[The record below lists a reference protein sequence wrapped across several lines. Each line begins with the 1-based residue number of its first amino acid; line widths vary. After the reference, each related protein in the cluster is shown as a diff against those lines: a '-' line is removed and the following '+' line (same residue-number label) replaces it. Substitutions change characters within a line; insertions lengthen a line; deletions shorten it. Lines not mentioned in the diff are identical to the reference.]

1 MLSIY
6 PQYPQ
11 CFQHFPERKNVDFQI
26 DIKNVARLR
35 IMRFYAGKTGVCQCG
50 SGENKDCCPHYPQYP
65 HLWMCKMHLFS
76 FLCGCVMM
84 KTMRSGK
91 DEQDF

>member
-1 MLSIY
+1 MYVS
-6 PQYPQ
+6 
-11 CFQHFPERKNVDFQI
+11 
-26 DIKNVARLR
+26 VA
-35 IMRFYAGKTGVCQCG
+35 AGKTETDIHICG
-50 SGENKDCCPHYPQYP
+50 CV
-65 HLWMCKMHLFS
+65 KMHLFS